1 MRYWPVIRV
10 SLLLLISG
18 IVGCSEIRRPIPPPE
33 PIPIPAAPVL
43 PSFFAPNSLDLQ
55 LYETLERQADQLLAT
70 CSQGRTCDRAH
81 FIRGLVALYENR
93 ETAAEHFQ
101 VAVAM
106 APTSARAE
114 SSLFWLQLLEETPSG
129 TTENGRFSHAT
140 IQLPRD
146 LLDRELLAQ
155 QLLKELEATPVQ
167 ALQRDLKAR
176 DKKLEERDK
185 KLEDLSKQL
194 EALKQVDREMREK
207 TLPNRPSSR
216 PTPSAKE
223 NR

>member
-1 MRYWPVIRV
+1 MRHWPLISA
-10 SLLLLISG
+10 SLLLLLSG
-18 IVGCSEIRRPIPPPE
+18 IAGCSGVQQPIPPPE
-33 PIPIPAAPVL
+33 PIPIPAAPAL
-43 PSFFAPNSLDLQ
+43 PSFFAPSHQDLE

-70 CSQGRTCDRAH
+70 CSPGRTCDRAH

-114 SSLFWLQLLEETPSG
+114 SSLFWLHLLEETPIG

-140 IQLPRD
+140 IQLLRD

-155 QLLKELEATPVQ
+155 HLLKELEAAPVQ

-176 DKKLEERDK
+176 DKKLE
-185 KLEDLSKQL
+185 DLSKQL
-194 EALKQVDREMREK
+194 EALKQIDREMREK
-207 TLPNRPSSR
+207 TLPSR
-216 PTPSAKE
+216 PPSRTTPSAKE